1 MSTGGGLALEIIFIA
16 FHMTSGGVEVA
27 VGFREIQ
34 LVADV
39 TVKDPV

>member
-1 MSTGGGLALEIIFIA
+1 MEIIFIV
-16 FHMTSGGVEVA
+16 FHLTSGGVEVA

-34 LVADV
+34 LVANA